1 VIQAIIGRSPVGQ
14 IDPSGES
21 FNSRIDPLLDSLKKK
36 LKSEA
41 AGTVIALV
49 PGSFKPP
56 HKGHF
61 AMIDHFA
68 SLADKTIVVIGNPQ
82 NPKSIR
88 RTPVKNL
95 EITPDQAQEILKIYT
110 EGRPVEYVITPQP
123 IKYVYDYIAD
133 KTQPGQKI
141 LLGVSG
147 KGDDASRYDNAQ
159 KYAPDGVEVEPSV
172 FMDSDLNISA
182 GDLRRV
188 IDDLDPNFDIESGQR
203 DEFINNR
210 LSPYLPDHLN
220 DDQKYRV
227 FDILSQSYL
236 KSLTKL

>member
-1 VIQAIIGRSPVGQ
+1 MTA
-14 IDPSGES
+14 
-21 FNSRIDPLLDSLKKK
+21 KKK

-41 AGTVIALV
+41 TDSVIALV

-68 SLADKTIVVIGNPQ
+68 SLADKTIVVISDPKNPA
-82 NPKSIR
+82 KIR
-88 RTPVKNL
+88 RTPINDL

-110 EGRPVEYVITPQP
+110 EGRPVEYI
-123 IKYVYDYIAD
+123 IKTSPVTYVYDYLAE
-133 KTQPGQKI
+133 KAQPGQKI

-147 KGDDASRYDNAQ
+147 KGDDANRYNNAQ

-182 GDLRRV
+182 SDFRRV
-188 IDDLDPNFDIESGQR
+188 IDELDPNFDIESGQR
-203 DEFINNR
+203 EEFINNQ

-236 KSLTKL
+236 RSLTKL